1 MLYLYD
7 EALANDLAKC
17 IDPSGGMNP
26 NVKVIGA
33 DGIVPIMAQLQED
46 KIQFPL
52 ICIFRND
59 APIDTRRTNFTAMK
73 FGVATV
79 VDPDTHMIY
88 NEKVIPV
95 NLSYDLTILA
105 TNTVDMDEIVKELIF
120 HYNQVY
126 FVTIKNLPYESNR
139 SLRFG
144 VRVNEESIKRTSGA
158 VENMQAGT
166 LYQTQ
171 MTLECD
177 GAVLLSYTPRHLMRM
192 GDTEVIA
199 EDNNLT

>member
-7 EALANDLAKC
+7 QALADDLSRC
-17 IDPSGGMNP
+17 ISPDGGMNP
-26 NVKVIGA
+26 NIKVIGA
-33 DGIVPIMAQLQED
+33 DGIVPIIAQMQED

-52 ICIFRND
+52 ICLFRND

-73 FGVATV
+73 CGVATV

-88 NEKVIPV
+88 SEKVVPV

-126 FVTIKNLPYESNR
+126 FVTIRNLPYESKR

-144 VRVNEESIKRTSGA
+144 VRVNEDSIKRTSGA

-171 MTLECD
+171 LTLECD
-177 GAVLLSYTPRHLMRM
+177 GAVLLSYTPRHLMRI
-192 GDTEVIA
+192 GDAEVTA
-199 EDNNLT
+199 VDNNLT

>member
-7 EALANDLAKC
+7 EALANDLSSC
-17 IDPSGGMNP
+17 IDPQGGMNE

-46 KIQFPL
+46 KIKFPL
-52 ICIFRND
+52 ICLFRND

-73 FGVATV
+73 SGVATV
-79 VDPDTHMIY
+79 VDPETHMIY
-88 NEKVIPV
+88 SEKVVPV

-126 FVTIKNLPYESNR
+126 FVTIRNLPYESNR

-144 VRVNEESIKRTSGA
+144 VRVNEDSIKRTSGA
-158 VENMQAGT
+158 VENLQAGT

-177 GAVLLSYTPRHLMRM
+177 GAVLLSYTPRHLLRVQVE
-192 GDTEVIA
+192 GVD
-199 EDNNLT
+199 NLT